1 MVGFYDVSG
10 IFPVLWSIFFR
21 SGEFETLTLDAR
33 SDACG
38 VGTSQP
44 RICWGSALEL
54 FKLAKSLNFP
64 IFFDHSAAGLSDLQ
78 RLDAWLRKNHFFKHR
93 VFNKL
98 GGACNNICLSL
109 FAGIIQL
116 YRYFTTCR
124 SCVSFFAAQTCCAGV
139 VLKNVASIGKHREA
153 HCIVVSI
160 VRWDWQARPLPLVN
174 VDGSCETIL
183 YKQKKV
189 QLLFNKGIL
198 QQCEGN
204 PWWNI
209 FIYLPL

>member
-1 MVGFYDVSG
+1 MPDLILV
-10 IFPVLWSIFFR
+10 
-21 SGEFETLTLDAR
+21 
-33 SDACG
+33 
-38 VGTSQP
+38 
-44 RICWGSALEL
+44 GSAHANQEYAEGRHLSCSSWRNRSISPFSSIIPQQVYRT
-54 FKLAKSLNFP
+54 FKDWMLGFVR
-64 IFFDHSAAGLSDLQ
+64 II
-78 RLDAWLRKNHFFKHR
+78 FFKHR

>member
-1 MVGFYDVSG
+1 MKHFLPQRRVWDPNTGCQIWY
-10 IFPVLWSIFFR
+10 LWGGHIPTKNMLR
-21 SGEFETLTLDAR
+21 
-33 SDACG
+33 
-38 VGTSQP
+38 VGTWAVQVGEIRSISPFSSIIPQQVYRTFKDWMLGFI
-44 RICWGSALEL
+44 RI
-54 FKLAKSLNFP
+54 
-64 IFFDHSAAGLSDLQ
+64 I
-78 RLDAWLRKNHFFKHR
+78 FFKHR

-98 GGACNNICLSL
+98 GGACNNICVSL
-109 FAGIIQL
+109 FAEIIQL

-160 VRWDWQARPLPLVN
+160 VHWDWQARPLPLVN

-189 QLLFNKGIL
+189 QLLFNKRIL